1 TYEELRFQQAIR
13 ELAES
18 LRALNEQLPERIP
31 AMWTESIVDEESR
44 NLRINEVSAQWSE
57 TDPSAAAAWVALVP
71 EPSFYG
77 LLAATVAFT
86 LVVFSRKSAS
96 RR

>member
-31 AMWTESIVDEESR
+31 ATWTEGVVDAENR
-44 NLRINEVSAQWSE
+44 NLRINQVSAQWSE

-77 LLAATVAFT
+77 LLAATVVFT
-86 LVVFSRKSAS
+86 MVVCRRKSAS
-96 RR
+96 RH